1 MRITAL
7 VSAILMLCSLPDVA
21 LAQAPVFIDFD
32 DLSAPCDFGSAQP
45 LRDEYAAFG
54 VEFSGYSDADGAAVL
69 GECSGYGIP
78 GYSPPNFAV
87 IDPEGLLA
95 TGGVPDELRFGF
107 TGDVPRLVRLKVG
120 GPPGTT
126 VFLQCTICPWS
137 YPGCDRYDSVVLD
150 DRMQTLEVWADDPFN
165 LGCSVRPGMG
175 VSGTWIVDDLELR
188 YQIPSIPL
196 LSPAG
201 VSILV
206 ILIAA
211 LGFVLIRR
219 VTGR

>member
-1 MRITAL
+1 MRTIAL
-7 VSAILMLCSLPDVA
+7 LSAVLILCSLPQVV
-21 LAQAPVFIDFD
+21 LAQAPVLIDFD
-32 DLSAPCDFGSAQP
+32 DLSAPCDLASAQP

-107 TGDVPRLVRLKVG
+107 TGDVPRLVRVTVG

-126 VFLQCTICPWS
+126 VSLHCSICPWWQ
-137 YPGCDRYDSVVLD
+137 GCDVYDHIVLG
-150 DRMQTLEVWADDPFN
+150 DRMETLEVWANEPFN
-165 LGCSVRPGMG
+165 MGCEVRSESG
-175 VSGTWIVDDLELR
+175 VPGTWIVDDLEFH
-188 YQIPSIPL
+188 YQIPAIPS

-201 VSILV
+201 FATLV
-206 ILIAA
+206 IMIAA

-219 VTGR
+219 VTRH